1 MTTLTVYD
9 PPMCCATGVCGPEV
23 DPALVQFAGDLDW
36 LKTRGIE
43 VQRLNLAQ
51 QPARFAEHAAV
62 KALLDRSGVDALPAI
77 VVGAELVANARYPNR
92 DELAGMTG
100 VAAVSAPVE
109 ITAQISELIALGAAI
124 GASCEPCLKFH
135 YDAARKLG
143 VSAAAM
149 REAVSIGE
157 RVKGGST
164 KSILGLADRLLG
176 TVQSPAPAASCC
188 QGSATAQSAEPTSKK
203 CC

>member
-36 LKTRGIE
+36 LKTHGIE

-62 KALLDRSGVDALPAI
+62 KALLDRSGVDGLPAI
-77 VVGAELVANARYPNR
+77 VVGDQLVANARYPNR
-92 DELAGMTG
+92 DELAAMTG
-100 VAAVSAPVE
+100 VASAPAAVE

-135 YDAARKLG
+135 YGAARKLG
-143 VSAAAM
+143 VSEAAM
-149 REAVSIGE
+149 REAVGIGE

-164 KSILGLADRLLG
+164 KSIMGLADRLLG
-176 TVQSPAPAASCC
+176 TAQPAAPAASCC
-188 QGSATAQSAEPTSKK
+188 GSATAQSVEPTSKK